1 MSQSI
6 IYIISILKN
15 EMKWCGCKSGL
26 NMNVKILRKP
36 SSVGV
41 ERVVQTGCRCGG
53 MFLHSWAPVIN
64 MINNKAVQYMQ

>member
-1 MSQSI
+1 MSQTI

-26 NMNVKILRKP
+26 NMNVKFLRKP

-41 ERVVQTGCRCGG
+41 ESCPDRLQMWRQVAALLSSRHQ
-53 MFLHSWAPVIN
+53 HN
-64 MINNKAVQYMQ
+64 Q